1 MVWRLWGSL
10 LAETLDVGSEVS
22 GPEGGEK
29 VVRVV
34 LVLVEEGWVAE
45 KNWVMAGW
53 EGSVWR
59 R

>member
-10 LAETLDVGSEVS
+10 LAEAWDVGSEVS
-22 GPEGGEK
+22 GPVGGEG
-29 VVRVV
+29 VGQGMV
-34 LVLVEEGWVAE
+34 LLVEEGWMAE

-53 EGSVWR
+53 EGLMVR

>member
-1 MVWRLWGSL
+1 VVRRLWGSL
-10 LAETLDVGSEVS
+10 LAEAWDVGSEVS

-29 VVRVV
+29 VVRGV

-53 EGSVWR
+53 EGLMVR